1 MKTETYVVEN
11 KKLQSDQ
18 TLAVISDLH
27 LKDKVD
33 LYYYACM
40 LGAIEG
46 IRPDYIALVGDYFHG
61 LTGKYSFEDPE
72 SREHLK
78 LYLHSL
84 REIAP
89 VVMSLGNHDVQRK
102 HDKEKREKYFKS
114 LEERDIYPLD
124 NESAV
129 LGDFNFMGYMPPK
142 RAYPSD
148 RIRRHKEK
156 RIVEDMDTVD
166 FNIKKDKMNILLSHL
181 PNIILDEYIAQRMP
195 ELFKYDLILSGHHH
209 GGSLTELQEEK
220 LRNLIDEL
228 ECKKSLKH
236 CKEFLE
242 KLRYAG
248 FTSSYI
254 NAIPCVSMT
263 TRGMHTVHGTPLI
276 IGKGANPTNNLDNTY
291 VTRVR
296 CIKL

>member
-102 HDKEKREKYFKS
+102 HDKEKREFKTLKSDAVFKNVIYNHKDIFIWFINRVLMNTKYYIKNYVILNCELS
-114 LEERDIYPLD
+114 
-124 NESAV
+124 
-129 LGDFNFMGYMPPK
+129 K
-142 RAYPSD
+142 D
-148 RIRRHKEK
+148 RIY
-156 RIVEDMDTVD
+156 
-166 FNIKKDKMNILLSHL
+166 N
-181 PNIILDEYIAQRMP
+181 
-195 ELFKYDLILSGHHH
+195 
-209 GGSLTELQEEK
+209 
-220 LRNLIDEL
+220 
-228 ECKKSLKH
+228 
-236 CKEFLE
+236 
-242 KLRYAG
+242 
-248 FTSSYI
+248 
-254 NAIPCVSMT
+254 
-263 TRGMHTVHGTPLI
+263 
-276 IGKGANPTNNLDNTY
+276 
-291 VTRVR
+291 
-296 CIKL
+296 